1 MIKLLREVSHDH
13 PWILKTIMGLLA
25 IAFIITMGWWG
36 FSEQA
41 SNEIAVVGELKIPL
55 DEFRRGYEN
64 AYRFYRDNLQGEVKE
79 ETIKQMVLDQLIDT
93 RLWLLV
99 ARDMNLTVMPED
111 LREYIVSRPDF
122 QRDGKF
128 DPDLYRRIL
137 AANRLTPATFEAM
150 QSIELLAN
158 KARTL
163 VRDSVAL
170 TPEEISEAQALA
182 ARQPQGEPAKGTNK
196 DTVFQDFLFQK
207 QQRAMVAYGQA
218 LKSKIPV
225 KIHKELL

>member
-13 PWILKTIMGLLA
+13 PWILKTIMGILA

-36 FSEQA
+36 FSEEA
-41 SNEIAVVGELKIPL
+41 TNEIAMVGDQKIPL

-93 RLWLLV
+93 RLWLQV
-99 ARDMNLTVMPED
+99 ARDMHLMVTPED
-111 LREYIVSRPDF
+111 LHNHIVSRPDF
-122 QRDGKF
+122 HREGKF

-150 QSIELLAN
+150 QTTELLAN
-158 KARTL
+158 KARML

-170 TPEEISEAQALA
+170 TPEEISEAQSLA
-182 ARQPQGEPAKGTNK
+182 ARQPQGDSGKGSNK
-196 DTVFQDFLFQK
+196 DTIFQDFLYQK
-207 QQRAMVAYGQA
+207 QQRAMVAYGHA
-218 LKSKIPV
+218 LKSRIPV